1 MSVLNTMLKDLEKR
15 HGQTPQSSS
24 LPAGVQVV
32 ASSSSKARPVSLILT
47 LTLLILLLLLGA
59 YLFLHK
65 SNSSEPIV
73 TAVTP
78 PLPPAV
84 APVLANEH
92 PIASAPVTPVKIK
105 AIKAKV
111 PPDVKKPIVEAKT
124 LKTEKS
130 SAKVEAA
137 HKKAQVPVDT
147 VAVQKN
153 VSPSQ
158 TAEYQY
164 QQALE
169 SIQQDQLNDATN
181 QLKTALQLNPRHE
194 AARKTLASV
203 LLHEKKIAEAE
214 QVLAEGQNLSPD
226 NLDLAITL
234 ARLQVEGGELTVALN
249 TLQRSSSYA
258 GQSGEFLAFQASLN
272 QKKGEHIAA
281 SNLLIRALQLNPGNS
296 KWRLALATSQHALGQ
311 EQFAQKNAKMAL
323 NNGGLSREL
332 QALAQQIISTANIP
346 SEY

>member
-32 ASSSSKARPVSLILT
+32 ASAPSKVRAFYPKLILA
-47 LTLLILLLLLGA
+47 LLLALLLIGA
-59 YLFLHK
+59 YWFMHK
-65 SNSSEPIV
+65 PSSPETIV
-73 TAVTP
+73 TVVTP
-78 PLPPAV
+78 LPPPAV
-84 APVLANEH
+84 APVLANEQ

-111 PPDVKKPIVEAKT
+111 TPEAKKPQVEAKT
-124 LKTEKS
+124 LKTEKPI
-130 SAKVEAA
+130 AKAEAA
-137 HKKAQVPVDT
+137 HKTVQASADT
-147 VAVQKN
+147 VAVQKS

-169 SIQQDQLNDATN
+169 SIQQDQLNEAGN

-203 LLHEKKIAEAE
+203 LLNQKKTSEAE
-214 QVLAEGQNLSPD
+214 QVLADGQSLAPD

-234 ARLQVEGGELTVALN
+234 ARLQVEGGELTAALN

-281 SNLLIRALQLNPGNS
+281 SNLLIRALQLNPANS

-311 EQFAQKNAKMAL
+311 DQSAQKNAQMAL

-332 QALAQQIISTANIP
+332 QTLAQQIINASNIP
-346 SEY
+346 VE

>member
-32 ASSSSKARPVSLILT
+32 ASAPSKARPFYPKLILT
-47 LTLLILLLLLGA
+47 LLLALLLVGG
-59 YLFLHK
+59 YWFTHK
-65 SNSSEPIV
+65 PSSTEPIV
-73 TAVTP
+73 TVVTP
-78 PLPPAV
+78 LPPPAV
-84 APVLANEH
+84 APILANEQ

-105 AIKAKV
+105 PIKAKV
-111 PPDVKKPIVEAKT
+111 TPEAKKPLVEAKT
-124 LKTEKS
+124 LKTEKA
-130 SAKVEAA
+130 SAKIEAG
-137 HKKAQVPVDT
+137 HKPVQAPANT
-147 VAVQKN
+147 LAVQKN
-153 VSPSQ
+153 ISPSQ

-169 SIQQDQLNDATN
+169 SIQQNQLNEASN
-181 QLKTALQLNPRHE
+181 QLKTAIQLNPRHE

-203 LLHEKKIAEAE
+203 LLHQKKTAEAE
-214 QVLAEGQNLSPD
+214 QVLADGQSLSPD

-234 ARLQVEGGELTVALN
+234 ARLQVESGELTAALN

-258 GQSGEFLAFQASLN
+258 GQSGEFLAFQAFLN
-272 QKKGEHIAA
+272 QKRGEHIAA

-296 KWRLALATSQHALGQ
+296 QWRLALASSQQALGQ
-311 EQFAQKNAKMAL
+311 DQFAQKNAQMAL

-332 QALAQQIISTANIP
+332 QTLAQQIISTSNIP
-346 SEY
+346 KE